1 MEISKI
7 LNQIY
12 KYYPKNMFF
21 NTEKYQN
28 SNEYLRQLKKRKI
41 AYGNLEYKYCIENKL
56 RIIFKDYVVSDWTD
70 LKNYNCYEY
79 RILLHKNQPIL
90 DDDINLMTMLKNERL
105 DLFIFISILE
115 KYYYIQFNETKYEAK
130 DNKWIFKIL
139 EKYPGNFETELN
151 KLKKTFSLEDYTEL
165 TEKIVKE
172 KVDCI
177 ETELG
182 EMGETTIFSCIFTD
196 IIGI

>member
-1 MEISKI
+1 MEIPKI

-28 SNEYLRQLKKRKI
+28 SNEYLRKKKKRKR

-56 RIIFKDYVVSDWTD
+56 RTIFKDHVVSDWTD

-115 KYYYIQFNETKYEAK
+115 KYYYIQFNETKYEPK

-139 EKYPGNFETELN
+139 EKYPGNLKTELN

-177 ETELG
+177 ETEFG
-182 EMGETTIFSCIFTD
+182 EIGETTIFSCIFTD